1 MARMRYVM
9 RALAAAASVAAI
21 AATLLAQAPPAET
34 PISPRARQ
42 LHDRAIVIDSHDDTT
57 QRMLF
62 DKTFDISA
70 RHKDGHIDVPRMREG
85 GLDALFFSI
94 WVPSDVTGPPAVKR
108 ALDLIDCVREA
119 ARLHPNDLML
129 ATTAA
134 DIRRAAAEHKI
145 AALMGIEGG
154 HMIDDDVRLLR
165 LYAALGVRYMT
176 LTHFKNNNW
185 ADSSTD
191 QPAHNGL
198 TAMGK
203 DIDRELN
210 SLGVLVN
217 IPHVADKP

>member
-9 RALAAAASVAAI
+9 RALTAAVPLAVAAV
-21 AATLLAQAPPAET
+21 TLLAQAPPAEA

-94 WVPSDVTGPPAVKR
+94 WVPSDVTGPPAAKR
-108 ALDLIDCVREA
+108 ALDQIDAVREA
-119 ARLHPNDLML
+119 VRTHPNDLVL

-134 DIRRAAAEHKI
+134 DVRKAAADHKI
-145 AALMGIEGG
+145 AALMGKEGG
-154 HMIDDDVRLLR
+154 HMIDDHGGLLR
-165 LYAALGVRYMT
+165 VHA
-176 LTHFKNNNW
+176 
-185 ADSSTD
+185 
-191 QPAHNGL
+191 
-198 TAMGK
+198 
-203 DIDRELN
+203 
-210 SLGVLVN
+210 
-217 IPHVADKP
+217 